1 MSRSGISAVVNPADR
16 YIIFKFRGV
25 LGGKD
30 MLQATEEAYAGLDE
44 PWLYN
49 RIYDLR
55 SFINIVSVED
65 LTALVKQWEKIVGR
79 RHAPMRF
86 AVVTD
91 DPVRLAR
98 TKAYTPMFPHLDV
111 AAFPTLA
118 AAIAWLKEETI
129 DHPEREGLGHA

>member
-25 LGGKD
+25 LSGKD
-30 MLQATEEAYAGLDE
+30 MLDATAEAYAGLDE
-44 PWLYN
+44 PWMYN

-55 SFINIVSVED
+55 SFINVVHVED
-65 LTALVKQWEKIVGR
+65 LKALIRQWEDIVGR

-86 AVVTD
+86 AMVTD
-91 DPVRLAR
+91 DPVRLGRA
-98 TKAYTPMFPHLDV
+98 KAYAPMFPYLDV
-111 AAFPTLA
+111 GVFPTLA
-118 AAIAWLKEETI
+118 AAIAWLKEENV